1 MTANAA
7 SRAGNGISRAAVRR
21 LAPALAA
28 MSLLLGLAVTS
39 AASAAADPQLAKLIA
54 SPERTPEFAARDR
67 YRHPL
72 QTLSFFGI
80 KPTMTVVEIW
90 PGGGWYTE
98 ILAPYLRDRG
108 HYIAAGPV
116 GSGDVSEAKKK
127 AVAKFAEKLAQKPAL
142 YDRAKVVE
150 FGPPSFPEIAPA
162 GSVDMVLTFRNVHN
176 WIAAEYEQQAFNQF
190 YAALKPGG
198 ILGVEEHRAEP
209 DATIGD
215 MKQYGYVTEDY
226 IKQLADNAGFKFA
239 GSSPVNN
246 NPADTKNYPDGVWTL
261 PPTLTLGDK
270 DRDRYLAIGES
281 DRMTLKFVKPR

>member
-1 MTANAA
+1 MSGTKV
-7 SRAGNGISRAAVRR
+7 SRNNRGSRRTFVN
-21 LAPALAA
+21 L
-28 MSLLLGLAVTS
+28 V
-39 AASAAADPQLAKLIA
+39 SAAAAGLLLSMTAAAVPTTDPALTKAV
-54 SPERTPEFAARDR
+54 SNPERTPEFVARDR
-67 YRHPL
+67 YRHPQ
-72 QTLSFFGI
+72 QTLAFFGI

-108 HYIAAGPV
+108 RYIAAGPAA
-116 GSGDVSEAKKK
+116 SAPDASEAKKK
-127 AVAKFAEKLAQKPAL
+127 AVAKFAAKLQEKPAL
-142 YDRAKVVE
+142 YDHVKVTE
-150 FGPPSFPEIAPA
+150 FGPPAFVDIAPA
-162 GSVDMVLTFRNVHN
+162 GTADLVLTFRNVHN
-176 WIAAEYEQQAFNQF
+176 WIAANYEQQAFNAF

-198 ILGVEEHRAEP
+198 VLGVEEHRAKP

-215 MKQYGYVTEDY
+215 MAKYGYVTEDY

-246 NPADTKNYPDGVWTL
+246 NPKDSKDYPEGVWTL

-270 DRDRYLAIGES
+270 DRERYLAIGES